1 MERERSWITS
11 RKRLYPRMNA
21 STLVVLTQMLSQSM
35 MADVYNL
42 SLNIPKLFGL
52 AAYPFPMF
60 DLTKLMMPEKCPFY
74 GLAWYIMVY
83 HGMLFAGYC
92 NPSFFFRSSQWSCRT
107 RFHWSSAWRPN
118 RVYGAHINVDCM
130 CFWHLCVCVCANI
143 WCYNVFIC
151 FVCMYIHI

>member
-1 MERERSWITS
+1 
-11 RKRLYPRMNA
+11 MNA

-74 GLAWYIMVY
+74 GLAWYIMVCCS
-83 HGMLFAGYC
+83 LDTAT
-92 NPSFFFRSSQWSCRT
+92 PPFFQVKSMILPYQISLKLSLAAKSC
-107 RFHWSSAWRPN
+107 
-118 RVYGAHINVDCM
+118 V
-130 CFWHLCVCVCANI
+130 
-143 WCYNVFIC
+143 WCTY
-151 FVCMYIHI
+151 

>member
-1 MERERSWITS
+1 
-11 RKRLYPRMNA
+11 
-21 STLVVLTQMLSQSM
+21 M

-52 AAYPFPMF
+52 AAYPFSMF

-92 NPSFFFRSSQWSCRT
+92 NPSFFSGQVNDP
-107 RFHWSSAWRPN
+107 AVP
-118 RVYGAHINVDCM
+118 D
-130 CFWHLCVCVCANI
+130 
-143 WCYNVFIC
+143 FIEAQLGGQI
-151 FVCMYIHI
+151 VCMVHILM